1 MLKELSRAHSDNVFK
16 ALPPECDANYIATME
31 SNIVKEY
38 NSRLLELSA
47 LIKA

>member
-1 MLKELSRAHSDNVFK
+1 MLKNLSRAHSDNVFK
-16 ALPPECDANYIATME
+16 ELPGECDDNYIATME

-38 NSRLLELSA
+38 NSRLLEVSA